1 GDVIVAANRRPISTV
16 AELETVLKNA
26 GGTIALD
33 LFRAGSK
40 HVLLIR

>member
-26 GGTIALD
+26 SGTIALD
-33 LFRAGSK
+33 LFRGGSK
-40 HVLLIR
+40 LFLVIQ